1 MEGKMKTKVALIFG
15 GRSLESDISVITAM
29 QTLAV
34 LKETEYDVEPFY
46 LYDGDFYTKGV
57 DDISAFT
64 PFEK

>member
-1 MEGKMKTKVALIFG
+1 MRTKVALIFG

-46 LYDGDFYTKGV
+46 LYDGDF
-57 DDISAFT
+57 
-64 PFEK
+64 